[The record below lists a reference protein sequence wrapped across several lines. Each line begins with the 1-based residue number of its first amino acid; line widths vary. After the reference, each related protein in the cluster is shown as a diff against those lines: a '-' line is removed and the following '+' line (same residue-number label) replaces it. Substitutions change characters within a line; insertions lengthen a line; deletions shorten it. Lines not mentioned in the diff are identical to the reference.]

1 MACKNKELLKVY
13 KQGESV
19 TGSDDIVRDLLKKDI
34 VFIEEIYNEY
44 QNNGKEIK
52 VKILGKPSRVFI
64 PLKYLNKNI
73 VEKLKGLNKA
83 WKRFAP

>member
-1 MACKNKELLKVY
+1 MASKNKELLKVY

-19 TGSDDIVRDLLKKDI
+19 TGSDDIVRELLKKDI

-44 QNNGKEIK
+44 QYNGEEIK

>member
-1 MACKNKELLKVY
+1 MASKNKELLKVY

-19 TGSDDIVRDLLKKDI
+19 TGSDDIVRELLKKDI

-44 QNNGKEIK
+44 QNNGEEIK